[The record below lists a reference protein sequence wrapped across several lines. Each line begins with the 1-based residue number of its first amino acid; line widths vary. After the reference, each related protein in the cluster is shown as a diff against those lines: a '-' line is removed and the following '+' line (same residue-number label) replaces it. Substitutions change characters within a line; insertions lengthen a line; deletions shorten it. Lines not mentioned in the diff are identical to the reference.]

1 MATKKKPPKTTVSYV
16 NVNRASKGYRDKY
29 KKDVEIAVREFASK
43 LGKAADGSDFTPNEW
58 KRFFKTVLIPLD
70 KDSEK
75 KMIDLFINDRE
86 ELNSLLIL
94 HNTRASDNLAEVYY
108 KKYEKESPTHWHDLE
123 DFKQMALEG
132 LAIAAQRFDVNSG
145 NKFITYA
152 TWWVLNR
159 VRKPYQEKGAMIGH
173 TSLSSPSC
181 PFDSDNTATLE
192 DVISP
197 NMMAGDWDG
206 MGTDEASTN
215 PATILEKTQSDE
227 NFDFYSNI
235 KHIVPESIDA
245 IEGDKV
251 KEMTKYLMGIVDR
264 NKEYNDRQ
272 IFLYM
277 FRKIFNKCS
286 TLYPT
291 TNHEHRVL
299 NSYVNE
305 AAKSKSELLSRIHM
319 DEKQYKEECQNLMKR
334 CYDGL

>member
-43 LGKAADGSDFTPNEW
+43 LGKAADGSDFTPNDW
-58 KRFFKTVLIPLD
+58 KTFFKTVLIPLD

-75 KMIDLFINDRE
+75 RMINLFINDRE

-108 KKYEKESPTHWHDLE
+108 KKYMKESPTKWHDLD

-132 LAIAAQRFDVNSG
+132 LSIAAQRFDVNSG

-159 VRKPYQEKGAMIGH
+159 VRKPNQEKGAFVNH
-173 TSLSSPSC
+173 TSMSAPNNV
-181 PFDSDNTATLE
+181 SDVDNNTTFE
-192 DVISP
+192 DILTPDMIS
-197 NMMAGDWDG
+197 GDYTSLDNS
-206 MGTDEASTN
+206 MLTPASE
-215 PATILEKTQSDE
+215 LEKMNSEENYDFCSMIKGTSINDISSLDKEKVDE
-227 NFDFYSNI
+227 
-235 KHIVPESIDA
+235 
-245 IEGDKV
+245 
-251 KEMTKYLMGIVDR
+251 MMKYLVSIVER
-264 NKEYNDRQ
+264 NSDYKDKQ

-277 FRKIFNKCS
+277 FKNIFKKCS
-286 TLYPT
+286 TILPMT
-291 TNHEHRVL
+291 KARRVIGFL
-299 NSYVNE
+299 NE
-305 AAKSKSELLSRIHM
+305 TAKSKVELLNRLKM
-319 DEKQYKEECQNLMKR
+319 DEKSYAKECQRLMKR